1 MECPRVSGLAA
12 VTFILLIAFAL
23 SSAFVLRHSKLVR
36 RDHLSLP
43 SLSPLS
49 CAPGFP
55 RLRPQFALPIELR
68 RAQRSPSAVPLRS
81 RKRPAAE
88 ATRLLLPTTPFL
100 CRASPVAL
108 FPEAILG
115 PISTRS
121 LHRHAENTR
130 ARSPAPCCAKFLYP
144 KEGGW

>member
-81 RKRPAAE
+81 RKRQRP
-88 ATRLLLPTTPFL
+88 RPLVCFFQPHRF
-100 CRASPVAL
+100 SVA
-108 FPEAILG
+108 
-115 PISTRS
+115 
-121 LHRHAENTR
+121 R
-130 ARSPAPCCAKFLYP
+130 ARLPCSAR
-144 KEGGW
+144 GSW